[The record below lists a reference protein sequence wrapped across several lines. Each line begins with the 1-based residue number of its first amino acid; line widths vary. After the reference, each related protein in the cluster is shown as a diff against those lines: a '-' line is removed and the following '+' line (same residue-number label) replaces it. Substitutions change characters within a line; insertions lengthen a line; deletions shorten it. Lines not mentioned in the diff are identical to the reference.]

1 MDAVGVVG
9 VVGPGD
15 AERVVDGG
23 VKTIPQGR
31 TPPEC
36 VPSKHGK
43 TAAGCVKSVSLPRLV
58 VAAAA
63 AAVHLLVAAAAAAA
77 VHLLVAA
84 VAAVHLLTAGAAFS
98 CCETDA
104 SSSPSLACT
113 VTPRYL
119 YPGNVSND
127 VKSSQTAASEKWS
140 I

>member
-1 MDAVGVVG
+1 MQCCAAAAAAAVVDAVGVVG
-9 VVGPGD
+9 PRD
-15 AERVVDGG
+15 AERVADGD

-36 VPSKHGK
+36 VPRKHGK

-58 VAAAA
+58 VAVVA
-63 AAVHLLVAAAAAAA
+63 AAVHLQAAAAAAA
-77 VHLLVAA
+77 VHLP
-84 VAAVHLLTAGAAFS
+84 TAGAAFS
-98 CCETDA
+98 CCGTDA

-119 YPGNVSND
+119 SPGNVSND

>member
-1 MDAVGVVG
+1 MQCCAAAAAVAVVDAVG

-15 AERVVDGG
+15 AERVADSG

-36 VPSKHGK
+36 VPRKHGK

-63 AAVHLLVAAAAAAA
+63 AVHLLAA
-77 VHLLVAA
+77 AA
-84 VAAVHLLTAGAAFS
+84 VAAVQLLTAGAAFS

>member
-1 MDAVGVVG
+1 MQCCAAAAVAVVDAVG

-15 AERVVDGG
+15 AQRVAGSG

-36 VPSKHGK
+36 VPRKHGK

-58 VAAAA
+58 VVAA
-63 AAVHLLVAAAAAAA
+63 AAVHLLAA
-77 VHLLVAA
+77 AA

-119 YPGNVSND
+119 SPGNVSND
-127 VKSSQTAASEKWS
+127 VKSSQTTASEKWS